1 MLKLKSLVTFGKM
14 GCVNSRDQ
22 IKHPKKPLPSIPP
35 HQPSINQEPG
45 QAAQPFG
52 SNNSSFSSNS
62 ALPSPPGNTTDSQQF
77 HNNSIISYNN
87 PNSIANETTNYASN
101 GYGTQQPNNFSTN
114 DHHHQS
120 INSHHNQQ
128 QQQNGE
134 QSTIKSN
141 KKKGFAATWNKIKGG
156 SSADKVNRQVSVVSN
171 ISESTAHSR
180 GSGSGPALLNPS
192 QSGGGRSNAPLP
204 TPPINKG
211 ANGSGSGGQ
220 KVVIALYAYE
230 GRDDGELSFEKND
243 KLVVVD
249 DSEPDWWLAYRL
261 MNPER
266 RGYIPMNFVVSN
278 VIETEE

>member
-35 HQPSINQEPG
+35 HQASLNQESG
-45 QAAQPFG
+45 QSYGP
-52 SNNSSFSSNS
+52 NNNSFSSNS
-62 ALPSPPGNTTDSQQF
+62 ALPSPPSNEPSQF
-77 HNNSIISYNN
+77 HNNSIISYSNN
-87 PNSIANETTNYASN
+87 LNDTPNYSTN
-101 GYGTQQPNNFSTN
+101 GYGSQLPNNFTTN
-114 DHHHQS
+114 DHQQQ
-120 INSHHNQQ
+120 NQQ
-128 QQQNGE
+128 QNNNDQ
-134 QSTIKSN
+134 QSTIKS
-141 KKKGFAATWNKIKGG
+141 KKKNGFAATWSKIKGG
-156 SSADKVNRQVSVVSN
+156 SSADKVNRQISVVSN
-171 ISESTAHSR
+171 TSEARANSR
-180 GSGSGPALLNPS
+180 GSGSGPALLNSS
-192 QSGGGRSNAPLP
+192 QSPGSRSNAPLP
-204 TPPINKG
+204 TPPVNKG
-211 ANGSGSGGQ
+211 GNGSGNSGGQ

-261 MNPER
+261 MNPDR